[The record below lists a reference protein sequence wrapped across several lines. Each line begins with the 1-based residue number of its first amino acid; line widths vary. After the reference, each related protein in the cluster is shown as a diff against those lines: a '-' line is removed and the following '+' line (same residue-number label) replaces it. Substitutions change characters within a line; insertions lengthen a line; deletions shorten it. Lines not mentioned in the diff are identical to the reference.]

1 MTEQHYLDDLFS
13 RRPVLEASRAQ
24 ILQARDALLACY
36 RAGGKLLL
44 CGNGGSAADC
54 DHISGELLKGFMS
67 RRPLLPAEREGLQ
80 PELADKLQRGL
91 PAIPLANFPALGTA
105 FTNDVDPLLIYAQ
118 LVNAL
123 GRPGDVLIGISTSG
137 NAKNVCAAA
146 EVARARQL
154 PVIALTGRTG
164 GVLRRLADICINVPA
179 DETYL
184 IQELHLPVYHYLCQ
198 AIEANLFG

>member
-1 MTEQHYLDDLFS
+1 MTEQHYRDALFT
-13 RRPVLEASRAQ
+13 RRPELEACREQ

-44 CGNGGSAADC
+44 CGNGGSASDC

-67 RRPLLPAEREGLQ
+67 RRTLTAAESEGLS
-80 PELADKLQRGL
+80 PELAGKLQRGL
-91 PAIPLANFPALGTA
+91 PAIPLSNFPALGTA

-137 NAKNVCAAA
+137 NAKNVRAAA
-146 EVARARQL
+146 EVARARKL
-154 PVIALTGRTG
+154 PVIALTGRAG
-164 GVLRRLADICINVPA
+164 GALRQLADICVNVPA

-198 AIEANLFG
+198 AVEAELFG